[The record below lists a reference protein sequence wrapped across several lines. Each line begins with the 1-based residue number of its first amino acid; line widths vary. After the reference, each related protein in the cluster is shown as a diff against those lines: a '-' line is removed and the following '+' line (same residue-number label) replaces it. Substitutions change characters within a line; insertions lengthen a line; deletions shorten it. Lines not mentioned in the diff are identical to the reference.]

1 MQKYIKYCSFK
12 KVKFSSGKFFSVMF
26 CVLSIF
32 GGIISVNAN
41 AASQTQSRSNTDIQQ
56 TKAVVNPQ
64 LPNAPDNADSKNKN
78 HLDTKKIQ
86 NFESLGIFKEWE
98 AFAMITQDEAVCWV
112 ASSNREAKK
121 DDKVNEKTSSII
133 LSIRLDN
140 QERDEFSYH
149 SVHHLEPEEKLN
161 MTIDNVVGFKLSPQE
176 HWAWLK
182 SSIDESRF
190 VLAAKKGTQLVLS
203 GKTTHDKRFRETYSL
218 SGFTTAYKSAFD
230 ACSKAIQV
238 EKK

>member
-12 KVKFSSGKFFSVMF
+12 KLKFSGIRKFFIALF
-26 CVLSIF
+26 CVLLIF
-32 GGIISVNAN
+32 CGIISVNAN
-41 AASQTQSRSNTDIQQ
+41 AAPQTTSVSHAN
-56 TKAVVNPQ
+56 V
-64 LPNAPDNADSKNKN
+64 LPNKAPDSAPNSAGSKN
-78 HLDTKKIQ
+78 HLDTKKIH
-86 NFESLGIFKEWE
+86 NFESLGVFKEWE
-98 AFAMITQDEAVCWV
+98 AFAMITQDEAVCWI
-112 ASSNREAKK
+112 ASAHLEAKK
-121 DDKVNEKTSSII
+121 DEKDDKAQKKTSSII

-140 QERDEFSYH
+140 KERDEFSYH

-190 VLAAKKGTQLVLS
+190 VLAAKKGTQLVLT
-203 GKTTHDKRFRETYSL
+203 GKTTHDKKFRETYSL